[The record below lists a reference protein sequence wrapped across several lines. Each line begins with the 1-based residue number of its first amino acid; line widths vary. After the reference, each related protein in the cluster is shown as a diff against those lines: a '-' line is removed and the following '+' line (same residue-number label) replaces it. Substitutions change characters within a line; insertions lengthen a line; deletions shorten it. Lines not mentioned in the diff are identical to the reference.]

1 MNLKNQINKAGNNAA
16 ALEQIYRQALAAGS
30 EASFK
35 EAIGQCAIE
44 HPENVLFQAW
54 AYRLDVLAL
63 PPLVSGVEA
72 QHASHDQMQRWWIA
86 VATSVILGV
95 LFAIF
100 AGNRPPVPIPGQANP
115 LFWIGWSPL
124 TALGILFYLALVD
137 RTQWRPYGY
146 AALVIIPLA
155 LYIAAT
161 VWGRADDLAILTALH
176 LPFVM
181 WAMVGFALALRYPD
195 PARQCYAYLVKSVE
209 TVLVGGIYFGAGAI
223 FLVLTYG
230 IFAALGIH
238 LPEDKLQVVA
248 AWGIGAIPMLALAS
262 VYDPK
267 VAPAAQDWATGLT
280 RILRIVTQFILPLA
294 IAVLAIYVFWF
305 IPAYF
310 WRPFQEREV
319 LIVYNATILA
329 ILVLLTIVVSAPM
342 DERSPRQNIILR
354 YGLLALVGLS
364 LLLNIYA
371 LAAILS
377 RTFQFGLTPNR
388 YAVLGWNL
396 VTLLMLTVIGIRQ
409 WRGRSQ
415 QWIFIIRESIARVSV
430 LAVLWAVWVLIG
442 LPLSFK

>member
-1 MNLKNQINKAGNNAA
+1 
-16 ALEQIYRQALAAGS
+16 
-30 EASFK
+30 
-35 EAIGQCAIE
+35 
-44 HPENVLFQAW
+44 
-54 AYRLDVLAL
+54 
-63 PPLVSGVEA
+63 
-72 QHASHDQMQRWWIA
+72 
-86 VATSVILGV
+86 
-95 LFAIF
+95 
-100 AGNRPPVPIPGQANP
+100 
-115 LFWIGWSPL
+115 
-124 TALGILFYLALVD
+124 
-137 RTQWRPYGY
+137 
-146 AALVIIPLA
+146 
-155 LYIAAT
+155 
-161 VWGRADDLAILTALH
+161 
-176 LPFVM
+176 
-181 WAMVGFALALRYPD
+181 
-195 PARQCYAYLVKSVE
+195 
-209 TVLVGGIYFGAGAI
+209 
-223 FLVLTYG
+223 
-230 IFAALGIH
+230 
-238 LPEDKLQVVA
+238 
-248 AWGIGAIPMLALAS
+248 
-262 VYDPK
+262 
-267 VAPAAQDWATGLT
+267 
-280 RILRIVTQFILPLA
+280 PLA

-430 LAVLWAVWVLIG
+430 LAILWAVWVLIG